1 MPPRSPLPE
10 APPGLWDLPAMA
22 QALDNRDLGAV
33 LRIYQKWTGASQ
45 PQMAAMTGIAQ
56 STISVVMNGKRQVI
70 KLGLFERFADGLGI
84 PRHRLGLSD
93 PDGAAS
99 GVASASAG
107 DGGLPPMPAARPTNV
122 NEGIRVLSGLWRA
135 DRDNPDQTPAA
146 GIDPHLWSDATLDWL
161 LHSTDRA
168 TRTPTA
174 GRRIG
179 AHDLDALASTTAMF
193 AELDNRYGGG
203 HARRALVEFLATDV
217 TDMLAGRYT
226 VEIGKR
232 LFAAVAEA
240 TLLGAWM
247 AYDTGLHGVAQRY
260 FVQALHLA
268 QTAGD
273 RMLAGSVLSAMSHQ
287 ATYLGAFR
295 HAANLARAAAT
306 GTTGVATATLTAQ
319 FRAMEAR
326 ALARLGDAAACDE
339 ALSAAERTF
348 TQRNPDDDP
357 AWIGYFDEAELSAEF
372 GHCFRDLGRAADAR
386 AWAGRSV
393 DASADGSFPRSDFF
407 AAMVLADAHL
417 DHGDP
422 EPACRVALQAL
433 ELGDQ
438 LKSTRCAQ
446 YVVEFRQRLTKVS
459 TSRVVRDFSE
469 QAAKH
474 RLWTP
479 AAA

>member
-1 MPPRSPLPE
+1 VP
-10 APPGLWDLPAMA
+10 
-22 QALDNRDLGAV
+22 AV
-33 LRIYQKWTGASQ
+33 LVT
-45 PQMAAMTGIAQ
+45 
-56 STISVVMNGKRQVI
+56 
-70 KLGLFERFADGLGI
+70 
-84 PRHRLGLSD
+84 
-93 PDGAAS
+93 
-99 GVASASAG
+99 
-107 DGGLPPMPAARPTNV
+107 ARRT
-122 NEGIRVLSGLWRA
+122 A
-135 DRDNPDQTPAA
+135 
-146 GIDPHLWSDATLDWL
+146 SDALT
-161 LHSTDRA
+161 
-168 TRTPTA
+168 
-174 GRRIG
+174 
-179 AHDLDALASTTAMF
+179 STTAMF
-193 AELDNRYGGG
+193 ADLDNRYGGG

-232 LFAAVAEA
+232 LFSAVAEA

-306 GTTGVATATLTAQ
+306 GTTAVATPTLTAQ

-326 ALARLGDAAACDE
+326 ALARLGDAATCDE
-339 ALSAAERTF
+339 ALTAAERTF
-348 TQRNPDDDP
+348 AQRNPDDDP

-386 AWAGRSV
+386 TWAGRSV
-393 DASADGSFPRSDFF
+393 DASADGGLPRSDFF

-422 EPACRVALQAL
+422 EPACRVAIQAL
-433 ELGDQ
+433 HLGDQ
-438 LKSTRCAQ
+438 LKSARCAQ

-459 TSRVVRDFSE
+459 TSRIVRDFSE
-469 QAAKH
+469 QAAEH

-479 AAA
+479 TAA